1 MPQKPV
7 FPGLVVD
14 EFDRPVETSFVGD
27 EPCYV
32 VNDNGFHRHIPS
44 KDVDLQVLRQMAEM
58 IQGNEDMLADMT
70 AKQLG
75 QDDIF
80 SRAILEDQLKHI
92 NDSFQ
97 QLLDIGLPDEVR
109 SYLGMMGFKI
119 RINVH
124 GEVLA
129 VEQPGMIEEEP
140 GEE

>member
-1 MPQKPV
+1 MPLKPI
-7 FPGLVVD
+7 FPGLVFD
-14 EFDRPVETSFVGD
+14 DFDRSVEISYVGD

-32 VNDNGFHRHIPS
+32 VNDGGFRRHIPS
-44 KDVDLQVLRQMAEM
+44 KDVDLQVLNQMAEM
-58 IQGNEDMLADMT
+58 IQGNETLMADMA

-92 NDSFQ
+92 DDSFQ
-97 QLLDIGLPDEVR
+97 QLLEVGLPDEVR

-124 GEVLA
+124 GEVLE
-129 VEQPGMIEEEP
+129 VEQPGMADGDDIR
-140 GEE
+140 